1 MQLREP
7 QQARAHATRARL
19 VEAAAECL
27 SASGYQSTTT
37 QSVASRAGVSQ
48 GALFKHFPTKAS
60 LLSASVAHV
69 LARLVEVFSSDPSL
83 ASLTRLPIDQRIG
96 PAVHALFRIFRRDE
110 MHAVFEV
117 YMAARTDEALA
128 AALGPILEHHRLR
141 ILEQAALVFPEL
153 AASPAFAPAVDAVVY
168 AMQGVIIGMFTADD
182 RAEAQHLAF
191 FERLARRE
199 LAFALGEGG

>member
-27 SASGYQSTTT
+27 ALSGYQGTTT
-37 QSVASRAGVSQ
+37 QSVAVRAGVSQ

-69 LARLVEVFSSDPSL
+69 LARLVEVFRDDPQV
-83 ASLTRLPIDQRIG
+83 AAVAALPLEDRIG
-96 PAVHALFRIFRRDE
+96 PAVRALFQIFRRRE
-110 MHAVFEV
+110 MQAVFEV
-117 YMAARTDEALA
+117 YMVARTEPLLGE
-128 AALGPILEHHRLR
+128 ALGPILEQHRLR
-141 ILEQAALVFPEL
+141 ILEQAERIFPERG
-153 AASPAFAPAVDAVVY
+153 ASPAFAPAVDAVVY
-168 AMQGVIIGMFTADD
+168 AMQGVIVGMFTADD

-191 FERLARRE
+191 FERLARHE
-199 LAFALGEGG
+199 LAFAVGA